1 MQTKIHPKYYD
12 DAKVSCRACG
22 TSFTTGSIV
31 ENILVEVCNTC
42 HPFYT
47 GEQRFMDTQGRVE
60 KFQKQ
65 QERAKK
71 MQAQLAQKKE
81 KAQKEKKSK
90 SLREL
95 LGDI

>member
-12 DAKVSCRACG
+12 DAKVSCRSCG

-31 ENILVEVCNTC
+31 ENIVVEVCNNC

-65 QERAKK
+65 QEHAKK
-71 MQAQLAQKKE
+71 MQAQLAQKRE
-81 KAQKEKKSK
+81 KAQREKKSK